1 MPAPADKSRR
11 VSTCGCCLLFLV
23 VCGLFLFPIYH
34 QQLPHE
40 YPARQHVGAMVFSP
54 DSRQFAYI
62 WRNATRLEK
71 GHRSRVVMDK
81 LEVRWYPT
89 LHPDQERSL
98 PFVSVDLHAGGG
110 SFGMLETDL
119 CFSPDSTQFAAIVPD
134 AVLLV
139 DVATGRSRRL
149 QYPHEW
155 FTAFR
160 WLSAR
165 EVVFAT
171 TQGKKASYWRLDLA
185 AGAVR
190 RLVAQGE
197 APRVDTA
204 LRGSERGRSEQ
215 DRPLGLSTQQWAPN
229 GRFVGVGSNLVNT
242 VSGATFPLPADSR
255 SSWLDWRPDAS
266 AFLVHGDHRTLLVN
280 PAARTVQDLTA
291 SLQGVAQ
298 NLSVEG
304 WTADGRLIIASDTSS
319 TTSYLIQPTPFS
331 VVLKTEGSLFATP
344 IPGWVW
350 VYDQEIHDL
359 KWVNYAGE
367 RITPPMEWTKGW
379 ILAPDRSFA
388 ADSNPSYDVPSN
400 NHVIVFHP
408 QLPR

>member
-11 VSTCGCCLLFLV
+11 VGTCCCCLLFLV
-23 VCGLFLFPIYH
+23 VCVLVLFPIIG

-40 YPARQHVGAMVFSP
+40 YPSSRHVGAMAFSP
-54 DSRQFAYI
+54 DSQQLAYI
-62 WRNATRLEK
+62 WRNATRLQWGSRE
-71 GHRSRVVMDK
+71 RVVMDK

-110 SFGMLETDL
+110 AFGMLETGL
-119 CFSPDSTQFAAIVPD
+119 SFSPDSTQFAAIVPD

-149 QYPHEW
+149 RYPHEW
-155 FTAFR
+155 FTNLR

-171 TQGKKASYWRLDLA
+171 TQGEKASYWRLDLE

-204 LRGSERGRSEQ
+204 LRGSERGGSEQ
-215 DRPLGLSTQQWAPN
+215 DRPLGLSTLEWAPN

-242 VSGATFPLPADSR
+242 VSGATFPLPADSS
-255 SSWLDWRPDAS
+255 SSWLDWRPDSS
-266 AFLVHGDHRTLLVN
+266 AFLVHGDHRTLLVDT
-280 PAARTVQDLTA
+280 AGRTVQDLTA
-291 SLQGVAQ
+291 SLHGVAQ
-298 NLSVEG
+298 NLTIKG
-304 WTADGRLIIASDTSS
+304 WTADGQLIIASDTST

-331 VVLKTEGSLFATP
+331 VVLKTEGSLYAAP
-344 IPGWVW
+344 VPGWVW
-350 VYDQEIHDL
+350 IQGSQADVQ
-359 KWVNYAGE
+359 WVNYAGV
-367 RITPPMEWTKGW
+367 RIAPPPEWTKGW
-379 ILAPDRSFA
+379 IVAPDRSFA
-388 ADSNPSYDVPSN
+388 ADSNRSDDVPSN